1 MKYAVL
7 VGDGMS
13 DYPLKE
19 LDGRTPLEVARI
31 QNMDEI
37 ARKGQLGLAGMI
49 PAGYTPGSD
58 VAILSILG
66 YDPRQ
71 YYTGRAPLEAA
82 KLGVELGP
90 EDIAFRCNLITV
102 NEGLITDYSGGH
114 ISSDEAGELIGFLEQ
129 KLGTQSIRFHPGVS
143 YRHICVIGN
152 RDLVQIDC
160 TPPHDMIGQS
170 IEKKLPRGKGAQ
182 QLVELMERSYELL
195 CDHDINKARVDRGQ
209 NPANMIWLWGQGF
222 SPQIP
227 PFGDR
232 FGIGGGVISAVDLVK
247 GIAILIG
254 LESIEVPGAT
264 GYYDTNYEAKA
275 DYALRYLEEKDFVVV
290 HLEAPDEASHNA
302 DLYQKIKAIEKFD
315 RLIVG
320 PIWRKLCKQ
329 RQFRIIVMPD
339 HSTPIELR
347 THTADPVPFAWCGQG
362 LTEDEALVFSER
374 SAAKSDLR
382 ISDGYQLRRR
392 FIKGQKC

>member
-19 LDGRTPLEVARI
+19 LSGRTPIEAAET

-37 ARKGQLGLAGMI
+37 ARKGQLGLAEMI
-49 PAGYTPGSD
+49 PSGFAPASD

-82 KLGVELGP
+82 NLGIKLGP
-90 EDIAFRCNLITV
+90 EEIAFRCNLITADK
-102 NEGLITDYSGGH
+102 GCIADYSGGH
-114 ISSDEAGELIGFLEQ
+114 ISDKEARELIGFLEQ
-129 KLGTQSIRFHPGVS
+129 KLGTQSVKFYPGVS

-152 RDLVQIDC
+152 SDLIQLNC
-160 TPPHDMIGQS
+160 TAPHDVIGQS
-170 IEKKLPRGKGAQ
+170 IEKNLPRGKGSQ
-182 QLVELMERSYELL
+182 QLINLMERSYELL
-195 CDHDINKARVDRGQ
+195 SGHNINKTRVDRGQ

-222 SPQIP
+222 VPQMP
-227 PFGDR
+227 PFRER
-232 FGIGGGVISAVDLVK
+232 FGIVGGVISAVDLVK
-247 GIAILIG
+247 GIAKLIG
-254 LESIEVPGAT
+254 LEPIEVPGAT

-275 DYALRYLEEKDFVVV
+275 DYALRCLEEKNFVFV
-290 HLEAPDEASHNA
+290 HVEAPDEASHNA
-302 DLYQKIKAIEKFD
+302 DLYQKIKAIENFD
-315 RLIVG
+315 HLIVG
-320 PIWRKLCKQ
+320 PVKRRLCEQ
-329 RQFRIIVMPD
+329 PDFRILVLPD

-362 LTEDEALVFSER
+362 IMKDEAEVFSEQ
-374 SAAKSDLR
+374 SAARSNLR
-382 ISDGYQLRRR
+382 LSNGYQLMER
-392 FIKGQKC
+392 FIKV